1 MRETWVRSL
10 GQEDAVEK
18 GMATHSSILAWRTPW
33 TEEPGRRQS
42 MGSQKWDTTWKLNNN
57 STPIPKQ
64 KSVTPQ
70 SLELGPVST
79 LIHSPLQST
88 RHYASTTSLGVDHK
102 CIKLPPTEEF
112 IHSATAQWCFPYAWY
127 NSQSWGK
134 RAERNR

>member
-1 MRETWVRSL
+1 MWVQSWVGKIPRE
-10 GQEDAVEK
+10 E

-70 SLELGPVST
+70 SLELGPIST
-79 LIHSPLQST
+79 LIHSPLQSKKDIMH
-88 RHYASTTSLGVDHK
+88 R
-102 CIKLPPTEEF
+102 P
-112 IHSATAQWCFPYAWY
+112 QAW
-127 NSQSWGK
+127 
-134 RAERNR
+134 A